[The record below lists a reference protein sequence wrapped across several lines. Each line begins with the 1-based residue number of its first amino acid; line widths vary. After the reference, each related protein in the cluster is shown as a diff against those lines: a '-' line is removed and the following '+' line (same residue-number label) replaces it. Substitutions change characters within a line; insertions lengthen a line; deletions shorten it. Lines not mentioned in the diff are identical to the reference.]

1 MSNFFVEATRI
12 FFYCRRMNDK
22 EILDAIRDGR
32 SRAWLARALKVPY
45 HACYQWY
52 RRGRI
57 PQRHRA
63 AVMELAARQGI
74 TVTEEELRCWR

>member
-1 MSNFFVEATRI
+1 MSKFFVEAGEY
-12 FFYCRRMNDK
+12 FSYCPAMTDN

-45 HACYQWY
+45 HACYQWS

-57 PQRHRA
+57 PRRWHRR
-63 AVMELAARQGI
+63 VIEFAARQGI
-74 TVTEEELRCWR
+74 TVTEDELR

>member
-1 MSNFFVEATRI
+1 MSKFFVEAGEY
-12 FFYCRRMNDK
+12 FSYCPAMTDN

-45 HACYQWY
+45 HAGYQWS

-57 PQRHRA
+57 PKKHRA
-63 AVMELAARQGI
+63 AVMALKDRRASSD
-74 TVTEEELRCWR
+74 

>member
-1 MSNFFVEATRI
+1 MTDN
-12 FFYCRRMNDK
+12 

-45 HACYQWY
+45 HACYQWS

-57 PQRHRA
+57 PKKHRA
-63 AVMELAARQGI
+63 AVMALKDRRARSD
-74 TVTEEELRCWR
+74 

>member
-1 MSNFFVEATRI
+1 MSNFFVEPGKD
-12 FFYCRRMNDK
+12 FLYCPGMTDT

-32 SRAWLARALKVPY
+32 PRAWLARALKVPY

-57 PQRHRA
+57 PRRWHRR
-63 AVMELAARQGI
+63 VIELAARQGI

>member
-1 MSNFFVEATRI
+1 
-12 FFYCRRMNDK
+12 MNDK

-32 SRAWLARALKVPY
+32 SRAWLASALRVPY

-57 PQRHRA
+57 PKKHRA
-63 AVMELAARQGI
+63 AVMALKDRRASG
-74 TVTEEELRCWR
+74 